1 MLRQENYTIDLSEGK
16 QLQEDYQFLK
26 DFAVTY
32 LQSISKNVWND
43 FNAGDPGITTLE
55 LLCYALTD
63 LAYRTQLPLEDL
75 LTEKENTTPFNKNNS
90 FTANEILTHNPL
102 TVSDY
107 RSLILDQFP
116 EIRNIWFYPITNAV
130 EPIIYIHKNKKD
142 LTLEKNYSFQNKT
155 VALNG
160 LYQVKIE
167 TIENSSGV
175 AEKVDLVLQ
184 NHRNLCEDFECV
196 DLVDFEFVTT
206 CMDIDLDGTVKP
218 ETVQHAVY
226 KAIYNYISPELN
238 HYSLL
243 QLLEKGYSIE
253 EIFHGPELKNGFFDP
268 AELENF
274 EKKNVLYVSDLINI
288 LTELPGIA
296 NIRKIHLNSYG
307 STVRQADFNAQIH
320 KDEEYCLHLQDSTK
334 VFRFYVDTPEKK
346 GNKINFHYRNLK
358 LYEKIEI
365 IEKTLYEPRIAVPDV
380 SEEWENVKSNYRDI
394 KPYYSIQNEFPKAY
408 LIGQEGITE
417 FESDKRKIER
427 LQFKG
432 YLLHFEQLMAD
443 YLAQLE
449 NFKNLYSWSS
459 KADYR
464 SYLYQS
470 LDHDEI
476 LDLETIITQTPDET
490 EGTVEKYDYTELFDS
505 ITNDKENDDYHD
517 HVLKISPEENFDR
530 RNRFL
535 NHLIARFNDSFVEFS
550 IIEFFKK
557 NGKTYRKRSIVADKK
572 SYIRTFPIHTGQ
584 KLRAVNYK
592 KPIWN
597 LPNIS
602 GYQMRVAKK
611 LGLTNFITADPDLI
625 MTHSLVHPVLD
636 LENINNPEFNNF
648 YSYNDKLFDLQFGF
662 HLVEHIL
669 LRPRSKKGQLIDIC
683 VENDEDIENCFC
695 KDPYSFR
702 VTAVLPGW
710 LPISLDSSF
719 REYVE
724 QVFREELPA
733 HISLKLCWVSPKKML
748 EFEKNYFLFMKQ
760 LEQKNISDCISIPEI
775 ENPKLAEFIDT
786 LQSLENVYYPSH
798 LVDCED
804 INFDSVTSESDK
816 HPTVLSKTML
826 NAQMTFGVTWET
838 PEDEIWEICEDFNN
852 IIHYLTTENGTEFF
866 INHQEIKLKENNIL
880 SVELL
885 LNENKNYD
893 IILGECPPL
902 KGKSIDESIYTM
914 IKLINLE
921 NQEEDLLWCKWK
933 DKTLKILLNKQL
945 TFEITFAETTKPT
958 SAFHINMQH
967 NAKNALYKI
976 SKTNKSLYYSQS
988 ALEKIWLEN
997 QHNPDFPLP
1006 KTDDFEIVHIL
1017 KIFLENV
1024 KKTTTKAK
1032 KQNKPK

>member
-1 MLRQENYTIDLSEGK
+1 MLGQENYTIDLSAGK
-16 QLQEDYQFLK
+16 QVQEDYQFLK
-26 DFAVTY
+26 DFAVAY

-43 FNAGDPGITTLE
+43 YNAGDPGITTLE

-75 LTEKENTTPFNKNNS
+75 LTEDERTTPFNKSNS
-90 FTANEILTHNPL
+90 FTAGEILTHNPL

-116 EIRNIWFYPITNAV
+116 EIRNTWFYPMTEAA
-130 EPIIYIHKNKKD
+130 EPLIYIHKNKKD
-142 LTLEKNYSFQNKT
+142 LTLEKDHSFQNKT

-160 LYQVKIE
+160 LYRVKIE
-167 TIENSSGV
+167 TVENTPGID
-175 AEKVDLVLQ
+175 EKVDELLQ

-196 DLVDFEFVTT
+196 NLVDFEYVTT

-218 ETVQHAVY
+218 EIVQHAVY
-226 KAIYNYISPELN
+226 KAIYSYISPEVKR
-238 HYSLL
+238 YSLL
-243 QLLEKGYSIE
+243 QMLEKGYSIE
-253 EIFHGPELKNGFFDP
+253 EIFHGPQLKNGFFDP

-296 NIRKIHLNSYG
+296 NIRKIHLNSYD
-307 STVRQADFNAQIH
+307 SALKKADFNAEIH
-320 KDEEYCLHLQDSTK
+320 KDEEYCLHLRDATK
-334 VFRFYVDTPEKK
+334 VFRFYVDTPEQK
-346 GNKINFHYRNLK
+346 GNKINFYYRNLK

-365 IEKTLYEPRIAVPDV
+365 NEETLYEKRTDVPDI
-380 SEEWENVKSNYRDI
+380 SEEWENVQSNYRNI

-408 LIGQEGITE
+408 LIGQEGISD

-459 KADYR
+459 RADYR
-464 SYLYQS
+464 SYMYQS
-470 LDHDEI
+470 LSPDEI
-476 LDLETIITQTPDET
+476 LDLETLITQTPKET
-490 EGTVEKYDYTELFDS
+490 DGTSEKFDYKELFDS
-505 ITNDKENDDYHD
+505 ITNDNGNDDYHD
-517 HVLKISPEENFDR
+517 HVLKVSPEENFDR

-535 NHLIARFNDSFVEFS
+535 NHLIARFNDSFVEFN

-557 NGKTYRKRSIVADKK
+557 NGKTYRKRSIIADKK
-572 SYIRTFPIHTGQ
+572 SYIRTLPVHTGQ

-602 GYQMRVAKK
+602 GYQLRVAKK
-611 LGLTNFITADPDLI
+611 LGLTNFISADPDLI

-636 LENINNPEFNNF
+636 HENISHSEFSHF
-648 YSYNDKLFDLQFGF
+648 YSYNSKLFDLQFGF

-669 LRPRSKKGQLIDIC
+669 LRPKSKKDHLIDIC
-683 VENDEDIENCFC
+683 VENDAGIEKCFC

-702 VTAVLPGW
+702 ITAVLPGW

-760 LEQKNISDCISIPEI
+760 LEQNNISDCISIPES
-775 ENPKLAEFIDT
+775 ETPRLAEFIST
-786 LQSLENVYYPSH
+786 LQSLENIYYPSH

-804 INFDSVTSESDK
+804 INFDALTSESDR

-826 NAQMTFGVTWET
+826 NAQMTFGVTWQT
-838 PEDEIWEICEDFNN
+838 PEDEIWELCEDLNN
-852 IIHYLTTENGTEFF
+852 SIHYLNNENGTQFF
-866 INHQEIKLKENNIL
+866 INEKEIKLKEDNIL
-880 SVELL
+880 SVKMLSDK
-885 LNENKNYD
+885 NKNFD

-902 KGKSIDESIYTM
+902 KGKSVDESICIM
-914 IKLINLE
+914 IRLINLD
-921 NQEEDLLWCKWK
+921 NKEEDLLWCRWK
-933 DKTLKILLNKQL
+933 DKTLKVLLNKQL
-945 TFEITFAETTKPT
+945 TFEITFAETAKPT
-958 SAFHINMQH
+958 SAFHVNIQQNDVS
-967 NAKNALYKI
+967 ALYKI
-976 SKTNKSLYYSQS
+976 SKVNKAIYYPQF

-997 QHNPDFPLP
+997 QHNPNFPLP
-1006 KTDDFEIVHIL
+1006 KTDDFEIVQLL

-1024 KKTTTKAK
+1024 KKTKMKEK